1 MKISRLNI
9 FCLGTSKKIFVPHTL
24 PWTSWPRVCRMM
36 ACLSTCFHL
45 EDEGKLTIHTSHTSL
60 LPGFWKWILLYLS
73 GTCMRLWRLYL
84 RYISRFRK
92 KRMLAVAGLHALQPC
107 ASGTMWFLNDDGQ
120 SPKSVFQLQL
130 CACCLISFRF
140 PRNTILE
147 IGFPTQN
154 A

>member
-1 MKISRLNI
+1 MFLIH
-9 FCLGTSKKIFVPHTL
+9 FPEL
-24 PWTSWPRVCRMM
+24 PDQGCAEWWLVSQL
-36 ACLSTCFHL
+36 AFHP
-45 EDEGKLTIHTSHTSL
+45 EEEGKLTIHTPHTSL
-60 LPGFWKWILLYLS
+60 SPGFWKWILLHLS

-92 KRMLAVAGLHALQPC
+92 KRMLAGAGLPALQSC
-107 ASGTMWFLNDDGQ
+107 ASGTNWLLNDDGQ

-130 CACCLISFRF
+130 CACCPISFWF